1 MEKDKVECDLA
12 ILDKSP
18 EIVEGHRRINNLE
31 LELSILK
38 KSLDD
43 VNEVKGK
50 LKQVKASTN
59 RLQENIEKMC
69 NWFESQ
75 ECQAYHH
82 WSFTIANLEG

>member
-1 MEKDKVECDLA
+1 LEKDKVECDLA

-31 LELSILK
+31 LELSMLK

-69 NWFESQ
+69 N
-75 ECQAYHH
+75 
-82 WSFTIANLEG
+82 